1 MIFKRKRKHER
12 ETVFSRVM

>member
-1 MIFKRKRKHER
+1 MIFKRKRKHKR